1 MRYRLIRYR
10 YAEVAQ
16 DAPPQSLE
24 DLWGSRRRVMV
35 ARPQWRPPVDLYETE
50 DRLIV
55 KVEIAGLREE
65 DFEITLY
72 DDTLVVEGVRSW
84 LLSDAARFHAME
96 VRYGPFRIEVPVLPN
111 IDREQ
116 VSGPIRT
123 RLSLCDLTENGGE
136 SMTADEKDGR
146 EDVKGTSLPDAL
158 SVLPLRDTVAFP
170 MAVIPLLVGQERSV
184 KLVEDAMRANRMI
197 FLVAQKS
204 VEARPAGPEDLYRMG
219 TAAVIQQLLRAPDG
233 TLRLVVQGLERVR
246 IVDFARTEPY
256 LVARIERA
264 PEIIEEGVEV
274 EAFIRAVRDLIQRLT
289 PLIPEL
295 PDELSGAIQALTDLR
310 QIVYLVA
317 TSVPISVAARQDLL
331 EINSLPAK
339 LRRLIELLQ
348 HEVAV
353 RELGQKITRETEEE
367 MSKAQRDYVL
377 REQMKTI
384 QRQLGEENPEQAEI
398 EAFRRRLQ
406 EAPLP
411 EEARKEAEREL
422 SGWSACR
429 RPPRSMV

>member
-1 MRYRLIRYR
+1 MSIS
-10 YAEVAQ
+10 
-16 DAPPQSLE
+16 P
-24 DLWGSRRRVMV
+24 
-35 ARPQWRPPVDLYETE
+35 
-50 DRLIV
+50 
-55 KVEIAGLREE
+55 
-65 DFEITLY
+65 
-72 DDTLVVEGVRSW
+72 
-84 LLSDAARFHAME
+84 
-96 VRYGPFRIEVPVLPN
+96 
-111 IDREQ
+111 
-116 VSGPIRT
+116 
-123 RLSLCDLTENGGE
+123 
-136 SMTADEKDGR
+136 
-146 EDVKGTSLPDAL
+146 
-158 SVLPLRDTVAFP
+158 
-170 MAVIPLLVGQERSV
+170 
-184 KLVEDAMRANRMI
+184 
-197 FLVAQKS
+197 
-204 VEARPAGPEDLYRMG
+204 
-219 TAAVIQQLLRAPDG
+219 
-233 TLRLVVQGLERVR
+233 
-246 IVDFARTEPY
+246 RTEPY

-295 PDELSGAIQALTDLR
+295 PDELGGAIQALTDLR

-398 EAFRRRLQ
+398 QAFRRRLAGG
-406 EAPLP
+406 APSG
-411 EEARKEAEREL
+411 RGAERSRARIVPPGAPPAGRRGAWFDSNL
-422 SGWSACR
+422 SRLVVEPSLGKDDRGANR
-429 RPPRSMV
+429 RRSCPENS